1 MPVSV
6 VHLRFATC
14 LSSAHK
20 YTRQSNN
27 NVVERYNDIPF
38 SRYFI
43 HARCLFDT
51 KLSKKLLHF
60 ETWFLIKFG
69 TCVSKIWYFFLK
81 ELCYLKIFLHY
92 KKYKKYCTQIN
103 LFVKRNYLFLISIL
117 EIVLIKMFEF
127 MILSPRYLFP
137 LSIYVLN

>member
-1 MPVSV
+1 MFIYDSPHVWVLRTNLRARVTTMSSRVIMTYFSLAILLMLV
-6 VHLRFATC
+6 VCSIRNYQ
-14 LSSAHK
+14 K
-20 YTRQSNN
+20 NY
-27 NVVERYNDIPF
+27 Y
-38 SRYFI
+38 
-43 HARCLFDT
+43 
-51 KLSKKLLHF
+51 HF
-60 ETWFLIKFG
+60 ESRFLIKFG
-69 TCVSKIWYFFLK
+69 RFVSKIWYFFLK

-117 EIVLIKMFEF
+117 EIVLIKMLF